1 MHTIGEEIR
10 FSASDLVGHL
20 NCRYLTTLDL
30 AVATGALAKPK
41 VWDPVL
47 EVLAERGA
55 QHEKGYVEHLKAN
68 GLAVTTIGGV
78 GLTRAP

>member
-1 MHTIGEEIR
+1 MHTIGKEIH

-30 AVATGALAKPK
+30 AAATGALAKPK

-47 EVLAERGA
+47 EVF
-55 QHEKGYVEHLKAN
+55 
-68 GLAVTTIGGV
+68 
-78 GLTRAP
+78 

>member
-1 MHTIGEEIR
+1 MHTIGKEIH

-55 QHEKGYVEHLKAN
+55 QRYDFAGVLRHLQI
-68 GLAVTTIGGV
+68 VTPRGGE
-78 GLTRAP
+78 P

>member
-1 MHTIGEEIR
+1 LACPTVASLEVATVATPVVQEFVSAMHTIGKEIH

-30 AVATGALAKPK
+30 AAATGALAKPK

-47 EVLAERGA
+47 EVF
-55 QHEKGYVEHLKAN
+55 
-68 GLAVTTIGGV
+68 
-78 GLTRAP
+78 